1 MTDEALMALKK
12 AAWLQ
17 SPGVK
22 KAFAIL
28 DGADGRTKAVGGI
41 VRNTLLGEPSGDVD
55 MASQLLPDEIM
66 ARADEAGVKH
76 VPTGLEHGTVTL
88 VFEDQTIEVTS
99 LRKDIKTDGRHA
111 IVEFGGDWTSDAERR
126 DFTFNALYVGPDGEL
141 LDPLG
146 GLEDCLRREV
156 RFIGDARERIQEDY
170 LRIMRFY
177 RFFAFYGAGRPN
189 ADGLKASVALKKGLD
204 ALSPERVWQ
213 ELKKLLSANDPSRAL
228 LWMRT
233 TGVLTQIVPECE
245 KWGIDAIH
253 GLIDAEDGLGWEKAP
268 LLRLKSILPPM
279 PEKLSG
285 LAKRLRFS
293 NRETDDLLQW
303 AMVTGLK
310 PEMSEHE
317 LKLSLYFGAQEAIIA
332 TLKLMTASARQKS
345 GEGIEAVTMTSQL
358 LALLK
363 TAQNW
368 EKPHF
373 PVSGK
378 DLMAIGFEAGPKMG
392 ETLKA
397 LEQQWAQ
404 DGFKASKQELLDG
417 LKN

>member
-1 MTDEALMALKK
+1 MSEAALKALK
-12 AAWLQ
+12 QADWLRAPAVQ
-17 SPGVK
+17 KTFS
-22 KAFAIL
+22 IL
-28 DGADGRTKAVGGI
+28 DGDQGRTKAVGGI
-41 VRNTLLGEPSGDVD
+41 VRNTLLGEPAGDVD
-55 MASQLLPDEIM
+55 MATELLPDELM
-66 ARADEAGVKH
+66 ARAEAAGVKH
-76 VPTGLEHGTVTL
+76 VPTGIEHGTVTL
-88 VFEDQTIEVTS
+88 VFDDQNIEVTS

-126 DFTFNALYVGPDGEL
+126 DFTFNALYAGPDGEL
-141 LDPLG
+141 LDPLD
-146 GLEDCLRREV
+146 GLDDCLKREV
-156 RFIGDARERIQEDY
+156 RFIGDAKERIKEDY

-204 ALSPERVWQ
+204 SLSPERVWQ

-253 GLIDAEDGLGWEKAP
+253 GLVDAEDGLGWQKDP

-279 PEKLSG
+279 PEKLSE

-303 AMVTGLK
+303 AMVSDLK
-310 PEMSEHE
+310 PEMSAQE
-317 LKLSLYFGAQEAIIA
+317 LNLNLYFGSPDAIVA
-332 TLKLMTASARQKS
+332 TLRLMSASARQKS
-345 GEGIEAVTMTSQL
+345 AEGVEAVKLTSQL

-363 TAQNW
+363 KAEQW
-368 EKPHF
+368 QKPDF
-373 PVSGK
+373 PLSGK
-378 DLMAIGFEAGPKMG
+378 DLLANGFEAGPKMG

-397 LEQQWAQ
+397 LEQQWAR
-404 DGFKASKQELLDG
+404 DGFKATKEELLAE
-417 LKN
+417 LPK